1 MALDGIV
8 ISNIVTELND
18 RLSGAR
24 IAKIAQ
30 PEADEI
36 LMTCK
41 SPAGQARLLLS
52 AGASLPLIYLTS
64 VNKPS
69 PVTAPA
75 FCMLLRKH
83 IGGGKILRVWQP
95 GLERIIHFEIEH
107 FNEMGDLCRKDLV
120 LELMGKHSNLIFCDD
135 QGTIIDSI
143 KRVSAQ
149 TSSVREVLPGR
160 PYFIAQT
167 QEKCDPLNTTEK
179 EFSKTV
185 FVKPMKLSKAIYTS
199 YTGISPV
206 IAEELCCRAGLESD
220 QSANTIPPLA
230 QTHLYHLFDLMMED
244 VKSGRFTPLIIS
256 DPHGDPVEFSSL
268 QLTMYHDL
276 TTTSYETISEVL
288 ERYYAMKNTVTRIRQ
303 KSSDLRHI
311 AVTALERCRKK
322 YELQTRQLKDTEKRD
337 KYQLYGELLHAY
349 GYDIA
354 PGTKQ
359 YEALNYYTNEMITIP
374 LDPTLSASENAQHYF
389 NKYNKLKR
397 TFEALTTQ
405 VAETKA
411 DIDQLESICTFMDL
425 ALSEDDLV
433 QVREELTDAGYI
445 RRKYTGKRIKI
456 TSRPYHYVSS
466 DGYDM
471 YVGKNNY
478 QNDELTFKIASGSD
492 WWFHA
497 KGAPGSH
504 VIVKARGEELPDSTF
519 EEAARLAAHYSKNQN
534 AEKVEIDYVEKKHV
548 KKPNGAKPGF
558 VVYYTNYSMMIDSD
572 ISKIKL
578 VSD

>member
-1 MALDGIV
+1 
-8 ISNIVTELND
+8 
-18 RLSGAR
+18 
-24 IAKIAQ
+24 
-30 PEADEI
+30 
-36 LMTCK
+36 
-41 SPAGQARLLLS
+41 
-52 AGASLPLIYLTS
+52 
-64 VNKPS
+64 
-69 PVTAPA
+69 
-75 FCMLLRKH
+75 
-83 IGGGKILRVWQP
+83 
-95 GLERIIHFEIEH
+95 
-107 FNEMGDLCRKDLV
+107 
-120 LELMGKHSNLIFCDD
+120 
-135 QGTIIDSI
+135 
-143 KRVSAQ
+143 
-149 TSSVREVLPGR
+149 
-160 PYFIAQT
+160 
-167 QEKCDPLNTTEK
+167 
-179 EFSKTV
+179 
-185 FVKPMKLSKAIYTS
+185 
-199 YTGISPV
+199 
-206 IAEELCCRAGLESD
+206 
-220 QSANTIPPLA
+220 
-230 QTHLYHLFDLMMED
+230 
-244 VKSGRFTPLIIS
+244 
-256 DPHGDPVEFSSL
+256 
-268 QLTMYHDL
+268 MYHDL
-276 TTTSYETISEVL
+276 TTTSYGTISEVL

-359 YEALNYYTNEMITIP
+359 YEALNYYTKNEMITIP

-478 QNDELTFKIASGSD
+478 QNDELTFKITLPAATGGST
-492 WWFHA
+492 
-497 KGAPGSH
+497 P
-504 VIVKARGEELPDSTF
+504 RGHRVLTLS
-519 EEAARLAAHYSKNQN
+519 
-534 AEKVEIDYVEKKHV
+534 
-548 KKPNGAKPGF
+548 
-558 VVYYTNYSMMIDSD
+558 
-572 ISKIKL
+572 
-578 VSD
+578 